1 MLAAERRVK
10 LADLVQAAGALST
23 EDLAE
28 ALDVSAETIR
38 RDLLALDKRGMLA
51 RVHGGATKLN
61 QSAVSFEP
69 SFDVRSGVS
78 LERKQRIATAAAA
91 LAPSGSLLMIDIGT
105 TAQLVARALPVSL
118 SATVVTTSL
127 RVALELIDRP
137 QIEVVIAGG
146 RLRSGDLA
154 VSGPAAARM
163 IDGMHFDM
171 AFLGSGGLDA
181 KSGLTDYY
189 LEEAETRRAVIGS
202 STTSYVLC
210 DATKF
215 GTVARYRAGQFGEFT
230 GLVVDEAPDGEL
242 LDRVQ
247 ESGTELVIAD

>member
-1 MLAAERRVK
+1 
-10 LADLVQAAGALST
+10 
-23 EDLAE
+23 
-28 ALDVSAETIR
+28 
-38 RDLLALDKRGMLA
+38 
-51 RVHGGATKLN
+51 
-61 QSAVSFEP
+61 
-69 SFDVRSGVS
+69 
-78 LERKQRIATAAAA
+78 
-91 LAPSGSLLMIDIGT
+91 MIDIVT